1 MTNSIDEF
9 QHAECIFIIGSN
21 TTEAHPLIASRIF
34 KAKEKGAKIIV
45 ADPRKIHIAHYADI
59 HVRQKLG
66 SDVALIN
73 GIMQIIISEGWEAK
87 DYIASRTEQFEQ
99 LKEVVSS
106 YTPKKVEEITGVRP
120 EDLRAIA
127 KAYATSKSSSIVYAM
142 GITQHTTGVDNVKS
156 LANLAM
162 LCGRVGVESGG
173 VNPLRGQ
180 NNVQG
185 ACDMG
190 ALPNV
195 YPGYQQVSSEEAAK
209 KFEAAWG
216 VTLSRQPG
224 LTIMDMFN
232 AALEGKMKGMVIMG
246 ENPMISDPDLHH
258 VEEAL
263 KTLDFLVVIDIF
275 LTETGKLADV
285 VLPGVSFA
293 EKDGTFTNTERR
305 VQRIRK
311 AIEPLGNARADWQI
325 LCDIAKRMGY
335 SMEYSHPSEIQ
346 DEIANLTPSY
356 GGIFYDR
363 LEEQGLQWPC
373 PTRDHPGTKF
383 LHKDTFTRGNGLFH
397 TIEYKPPAELSDEEY
412 PFQLTTGRT
421 FVHFHTGTMT
431 RTSPS
436 LHAEMTEGYVEI
448 NPRDAEQLGVKED
461 HIVKVTSRRGEIE
474 TKVTITSRVGEKV
487 VFIPFHFAEAAANT
501 LTNAALD
508 PIAKI
513 PEYKVCAVRVEKTSI
528 KREANL
534 DNLRPQR
541 EVE

>member
-1 MTNSIDEF
+1 MTNSLDEF
-9 QHAECIFIIGSN
+9 EHAECIFIIGSN
-21 TTEAHPLIASRIF
+21 TSEAHPLIASSIL
-34 KAKEKGAKIIV
+34 KAKEKGATIIV

-59 HVRQKLG
+59 YVRQKLG

-73 GIMQIIISEGWEAK
+73 GIIQIIISEGWEAK
-87 DYIASRTEQFEQ
+87 DYIASRTEQFKQ
-99 LKEVVSS
+99 LKEVAST
-106 YTPKKVEEITGVRP
+106 YTPEKVEEITGVSP
-120 EDLRAIA
+120 KDLKAIA
-127 KAYATSKSSSIVYAM
+127 KAYAQSKSSSIVYAM

-195 YPGYQQVSSEEAAK
+195 YPGYQPVSNEEAAQ
-209 KFEAAWG
+209 KFEAAWAAK
-216 VTLSRQPG
+216 LSRQPG
-224 LTIMDMFN
+224 LTIMEMFN
-232 AALEGKMKGMVIMG
+232 ATLEGKIKGMVILG
-246 ENPMISDPDLHH
+246 ENPLISDPDLHH

-263 KTLDFLVVIDIF
+263 KALNFLVVIDIF
-275 LTETGKLADV
+275 LSETGKLADV

-311 AIEPLGNARADWQI
+311 VIEPLGDARPDWQI
-325 LCDIAKRMGY
+325 LCDLAKGMGY

-346 DEIANLTPSY
+346 EEITKLTPSY

-363 LEEQGLQWPC
+363 IEEQGLQWPC
-373 PTRDHPGTKF
+373 PTREHPGTKF
-383 LHKDTFTRGNGLFH
+383 LHQDKFARGKGLFH
-397 TIEYKPPAELSDEEY
+397 PIEYKSPAELSDEEY

-421 FVHFHTGTMT
+421 FVHYHTGTMT
-431 RTSPS
+431 RNSPS
-436 LHAEMTEGYVEI
+436 LHTEMSEGYVEI
-448 NPRDAEQLGVKED
+448 HPEDAEKLGIRAAD
-461 HIVKVTSRRGEIE
+461 PVKVTSRRGEIE
-474 TKVTITSRVGEKV
+474 TKAMITKRVAKRI

-501 LTNAALD
+501 LTNTALD
-508 PIAKI
+508 PTAKI
-513 PEYKVCAVRVEKTSI
+513 PEYKVCAVRVEK
-528 KREANL
+528 A
-534 DNLRPQR
+534 
-541 EVE
+541 